1 MYGNTNVDTHL
12 NVSGATNGQTL
23 LWNGS
28 DYYWGT
34 PAAGYTDSD
43 AISAITGSN
52 LDMGSNNI
60 TTTGKILFANVYGT
74 LSDLPSASTY
84 HGMFAH
90 VHAEAA
96 AYYAHN
102 GNWVKLHDENSI
114 NINNYATTA
123 SLSSV
128 ATSGAYSDLTGTPT
142 LITQS
147 DIDTSIS
154 NLVDS
159 APAALNTLNELAAAL
174 GDDANFSTT
183 ITNSLANKLEASDLN
198 GYATETYVGQQISSA
213 GSYSDASV
221 NSHLNQNTATSG
233 QILTWNG
240 SDYDWVD
247 ASSSISVSDTAPSSP
262 SNGDMWF
269 DSSNANTYIYYSDT
283 DSNQWIQLNG
293 TGSTV
298 QNITNNNTVFD
309 TPTITSVSPANYNGS
324 NATAFTIQGT
334 NFDVGT
340 VVKFIDSSGNEYT
353 ASSTS
358 IVTQGELTA
367 VTPQAFTTSQ
377 GPLDVKVTTGGG
389 AQTVTATDMIQT
401 GGSPVWTTAAGQLGS
416 NLNKDSENV
425 SLQIA
430 ATDPD
435 GDFVSYGV
443 ASGALAP
450 GLSLA
455 AGSGLITGDITTAS
469 ISADTNFSFTANA
482 NDTSGNT
489 TQRVFSINVLNSG
502 SLVNYVWRNSWGNN
516 LDWGLM
522 GYDYG
527 RSPQFIS
534 FWHQAYVGQSTNGSL
549 FWGDGNNQTAVQATS
564 ASHAVNS
571 TVIDGRMNA
580 LKTHVDGGGTF
591 QFHISGYQAGQT
603 YTFDSTSSNIYKVG
617 NEWRMGGFTD
627 LQNMRNVASSSNSQG
642 YIGNGCL
649 LYTSDAADE

>member
-1 MYGNTNVDTHL
+1 MAMNFPNSPNNGDTHVVNGKTFIYDTSKGIW
-12 NVSGATNGQTL
+12 NVSGAIQL
-23 LWNGS
+23 
-28 DYYWGT
+28 
-34 PAAGYTDSD
+34 
-43 AISAITGSN
+43 
-52 LDMGSNNI
+52 
-60 TTTGKILFANVYGT
+60 
-74 LSDLPSASTY
+74 
-84 HGMFAH
+84 
-90 VHAEAA
+90 
-96 AYYAHN
+96 
-102 GNWVKLHDENSI
+102 
-114 NINNYATTA
+114 
-123 SLSSV
+123 
-128 ATSGAYSDLTGTPT
+128 
-142 LITQS
+142 
-147 DIDTSIS
+147 
-154 NLVDS
+154 
-159 APAALNTLNELAAAL
+159 
-174 GDDANFSTT
+174 
-183 ITNSLANKLEASDLN
+183 
-198 GYATETYVGQQISSA
+198 
-213 GSYSDASV
+213 
-221 NSHLNQNTATSG
+221 
-233 QILTWNG
+233 
-240 SDYDWVD
+240 
-247 ASSSISVSDTAPSSP
+247 ISVSDNAPANP
-262 SNGDMWF
+262 INGDMWF
-269 DSSNANTYIYYSDT
+269 NSADTNTYMYYSDG

-293 TGSTV
+293 TSTIV

-401 GGSPVWTTAAGQLGS
+401 GGSPVWTTAAGQLGTD
-416 NLNKDSENV
+416 LYKDSTNV
-425 SLQIA
+425 SITIA

-534 FWHQAYVGQSTNGSL
+534 FWHQAYIGQSTNGSL

-642 YIGNGCL
+642 YIGNG
-649 LYTSDAADE
+649 LYNNPKYITISIPY